1 LPGGNDIMRTGGNNV
16 NITGIN
22 ELLKKFQDF
31 SDEIKVEVQKELV
44 ATAITEI
51 ETPAKESLTDKGHVD
66 TGRLRASIYVKYKGN
81 EQKSYS
87 DDEGNG
93 YACKLNEPVKD
104 MKVSCGTD
112 VPYAMK
118 IERLDSYLINNY
130 EASKKTFVKNI
141 DKLLDKLTRRYS

>member
-1 LPGGNDIMRTGGNNV
+1 MRTGGNNV
-16 NITGIN
+16 NITGIS
-22 ELLKKFQDF
+22 ELLKKFQNF
-31 SDEIKVEVQKELV
+31 SDEIKVEAQKELV

-66 TGRLRASIYVKYKGN
+66 SGRLRSSLYVKYKGN
-81 EQKSYS
+81 EQKRYS

-93 YACKLNEPVKD
+93 YTCKLNEPVED

-130 EASKKTFVKNI
+130 EASKKTFVNNL
-141 DKLLDKLTRRYS
+141 DKLLNKLTRRYS